1 MFVRRRIT
9 SVLNRFINTQIMD
22 NSERKEY
29 ILPNSQPVVNLECKV
44 AFDNLTELEKK
55 YAHWF
60 SKVENEIPS

>member
-1 MFVRRRIT
+1 MFVRRRIIT
-9 SVLNRFINTQIMD
+9 AIKRLINTKIMD

-60 SKVENEIPS
+60 SKVAN

>member
-9 SVLNRFINTQIMD
+9 TVIKRFINTKIMD

-44 AFDNLTELEKK
+44 AFDNLTEVEKK

-60 SKVENEIPS
+60 SKVEE